1 VTPPASGRVRGG
13 WDFTRSARGRLAV
26 GVVLLELGAAVQTF
40 MTSTLLPV
48 IVTGLNAQRQL
59 RLLVAGASIGM
70 FIGLPAAG
78 PAIRRFGVSRTVF
91 AALCGYLGGT
101 VVTVTA
107 HNAVVFAIGG
117 LAQGAAAGVL
127 AVFGFGVVIRFF
139 NAELRTR
146 LIAVSS
152 AVWIAPALAGPPVAL
167 WLDHL
172 VG

>member
-1 VTPPASGRVRGG
+1 MTPPASGRLRGG
-13 WDFTRSARGRLAV
+13 WDFTRSAQGRLAI
-26 GVVLLELGAAVQTF
+26 GVVLLELAAAVQTF

-48 IVTGLNAQRQL
+48 IVTGLHAQRQL
-59 RLLVAGASIGM
+59 GLLVAGASIGM

-107 HNAVVFAIGG
+107 HNAAVFAIGG

-127 AVFGFGVVIRFF
+127 AVFGFGAVIR
-139 NAELRTR
+139 
-146 LIAVSS
+146 SS
-152 AVWIAPALAGPPVAL
+152 TQNCAPG
-167 WLDHL
+167 
-172 VG
+172 